1 MNIDI
6 KNMTKNEFHIYT
18 KTKTLEDFSYLI
30 TDAFYEL
37 SLSSFIN
44 LESNEEIKELS
55 ELLLTY
61 YSTEELACFFI
72 SNFDNLVFYFYM
84 IDNNIIDAFE
94 IKKIIKD
101 KDKEIFNHISES
113 SFDLEKNIFNF
124 KYFYKNKTINNETNE
139 KKDSEYFKKLFFQ
152 HKEIYK
158 CSFDFLFYRG
168 NVINKTESEEQLIKR
183 GYSED
188 ITNLSLFNLDK
199 SVILHINENDKIS
212 LSKFLFFFKYS
223 FLQNSFYIKQI
234 PFLLA
239 LDKDIAKLK
248 KEKNK
253 NKNKNNLLIS
263 DVSFLNIFDI
273 LIGLDKD
280 KYATE
285 VFFDYFEDFDVENNS
300 LSIDVDK
307 EHKSLS
313 NFFSE
318 ECSEL
323 IDEISLFASLP
334 ELIESIDNIKLI
346 SSKEKYN
353 NFFDFFFLNYDHL
366 SLPFAL
372 LMNNHNSKGTESFF
386 KILSLISKR
395 KRIKNT
401 DIPKAKYFKIGE
413 FLLELFDRDSNVCYY
428 FLKNIFKNKIGFNVL
443 LEDYNKKEEKPDLLE
458 FLFSEYSFLFNSNE
472 YKIEFSF
479 INDYIIYNNVKYQI
493 KKDILLENQ
502 RKMIS
507 LFSNES
513 KGFLFY
519 NYKTYEESSLKLF
532 FLENTIKL
540 AEEFQLSIKS
550 DIRVFF
556 SLPLSSEEFHFI
568 KKNKGVNYYNLD
580 VFGFSKNEDEFFHLL
595 KIEDYNLLKSKIN
608 SDVLDLILKSDYVEY
623 TKDGYLTDTTKE
635 LLILNNLQ

>member
-1 MNIDI
+1 MNIDT

-30 TDAFYEL
+30 TDTFYEI

-55 ELLLTY
+55 TFILNY

-84 IDNNIIDAFE
+84 IDNNMIDAFE

-101 KDKEIFNHISES
+101 KNNEIFNHISES
-113 SFDLEKNIFNF
+113 SFNLEKNIFKF
-124 KYFYKNKTINNETNE
+124 KYFYKNKKISNKTSE
-139 KKDSEYFKKLFFQ
+139 KENSDYFKNLFFQ

-168 NVINKTESEEQLIKR
+168 NVINKTESDELLIKR
-183 GYSED
+183 GYRED
-188 ITNLSLFNLDK
+188 ITNLPLFNLDK
-199 SVILHINENDKIS
+199 SVILHIHENDKIA
-212 LSKFLFFFKYS
+212 LSKLLFFFKYS
-223 FLQNSFYIKQI
+223 FLQNSFYVKQI

-248 KEKNK
+248 KEKKEK
-253 NKNKNNLLIS
+253 NKDNSLIS
-263 DVSFLNIFDI
+263 DVSFLNIFEI
-273 LIGLDKD
+273 LIEMDKD
-280 KYATE
+280 KYATD
-285 VFFDYFEDFDVENNS
+285 VFIDYFEDFDIENNS
-300 LSIDVDK
+300 LSMDVEK
-307 EHKSLS
+307 EYKSLS
-313 NFFSE
+313 NFVSE
-318 ECSEL
+318 ECSDL
-323 IDEISLFASLP
+323 IDEVSFLASLP
-334 ELIESIDNIKLI
+334 ELVDSIDKIKLI

-366 SLPFAL
+366 IFPFAL
-372 LMNNHNSKGTESFF
+372 LMNSHNSKGTESFL
-386 KILSLISKR
+386 KLLSLISKR
-395 KRIKNT
+395 KNVKNI

-413 FLLELFDRDSNVCYY
+413 FLLELFERDSNVCYY
-428 FLKNIFKNKIGFNVL
+428 FLKNIFKNKIDFNVL
-443 LEDYNKKEEKPDLLE
+443 LEDYNKKEQKPDLLE

-479 INDYIIYNNVKYQI
+479 INDYVIYNNVKYQI
-493 KKDILLENQ
+493 KKDILFENQ

-519 NYKTYEESSLKLF
+519 NYKVYEDSSLKLF

-540 AEEFQLSIKS
+540 AEEFQLNIKS
-550 DIRVFF
+550 EIRTFF
-556 SLPLSSEEFHFI
+556 SAPLSSEEFHFI
-568 KKNKGVNYYNLD
+568 KKYKGVNYYNLD
-580 VFGFSKNEDEFFHLL
+580 VFGFSKSNDEFFHLL
-595 KIEDYNLLKSKIN
+595 KIEDYNLLQSKIN
-608 SDVLDLILKSDYVEY
+608 SNVLDLILESDYVEY
-623 TKDGYLTDTTKE
+623 TKDGYLTDETKE

>member
-1 MNIDI
+1 MNIDT
-6 KNMTKNEFHIYT
+6 KNITKNEFHIYT
-18 KTKTLEDFSYLI
+18 KTKTLEEFSCLI
-30 TDAFYEL
+30 TGAFYEI

-44 LESNEEIKELS
+44 LESNEEIKEFS
-55 ELLLTY
+55 DFLLTH
-61 YSTEELACFFI
+61 YSTEELACFFM

-84 IDNNIIDAFE
+84 IDNNMIDTFE
-94 IKKIIKD
+94 IKKIIKN
-101 KDKEIFNHISES
+101 KDNEVFNHISES

-124 KYFYKNKTINNETNE
+124 KYFYKNKTINNERNE
-139 KKDSEYFKKLFFQ
+139 KGSDYFKKIFFQ
-152 HKEIYK
+152 HKDIYK

-168 NVINKTESEEQLIKR
+168 NVINKTESEDQIIKR

-188 ITNLSLFNLDK
+188 ITNFSLFNLDK
-199 SVILHINENDKIS
+199 SVILHINENDKTS

-239 LDKDIAKLK
+239 LDKNIAKENK
-248 KEKNK
+248 KNK
-253 NKNKNNLLIS
+253 ENKNNGLIS

-273 LIGLDKD
+273 LIEMDKD

-285 VFFDYFEDFDVENNS
+285 VFFDYFEDFDIENNS
-300 LSIDVDK
+300 LSIDVEK
-307 EHKSLS
+307 EYKSLS
-313 NFFSE
+313 SFFSE
-318 ECSEL
+318 ECSDL
-323 IDEISLFASLP
+323 IDDISFFASLP
-334 ELIESIDNIKLI
+334 ELVDNIDTIKLI
-346 SSKEKYN
+346 SSDEKYN

-366 SLPFAL
+366 ILPFAL
-372 LMNNHNSKGTESFF
+372 LMNNHNSKGTESFL

-395 KRIKNT
+395 KKIKNI

-413 FLLELFDRDSNVCYY
+413 FLLELFDIDSNICYY
-428 FLKNIFKNKIGFNVL
+428 FLKNIFKNNIDFNIL
-443 LEDYNKKEEKPDLLE
+443 LEDYNKKEQKPDLLE

-507 LFSNES
+507 LFLNKS
-513 KGFLFY
+513 KGALFY
-519 NYKTYEESSLKLF
+519 NYKLYEDSSLKLF

-540 AEEFQLSIKS
+540 AEEFQLNIKS
-550 DIRVFF
+550 DNRVFF

-568 KKNKGVNYYNLD
+568 KKYKGVNYYNLE
-580 VFGFSKNEDEFFHLL
+580 VFGFSKNNDEFFHLL

-608 SDVLDLILKSDYVEY
+608 SDILNLILKSDYIEY
-623 TKDGYLTDTTKE
+623 TKDGYLTDETKE